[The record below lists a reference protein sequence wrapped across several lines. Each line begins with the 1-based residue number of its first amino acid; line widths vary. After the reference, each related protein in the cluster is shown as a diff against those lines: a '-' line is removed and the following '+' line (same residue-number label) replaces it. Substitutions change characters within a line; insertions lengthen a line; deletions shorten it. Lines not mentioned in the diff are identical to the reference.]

1 MIVAVWT
8 TTYYLP
14 HRPSVVLSLDGTT
27 MPGLT
32 NVGVAKHHIQ
42 HIEACNSYRSEI
54 SNQEKKIARES
65 QSEKETVWNTY
76 EHSKAA
82 PKFCFQL
89 ILYQKTVCTLYW
101 STHKFFFQILVYAH
115 L

>member
-8 TTYYLP
+8 TAYYFP
-14 HRPSVVLSLDGTT
+14 HKPSIVLSLDGTT

-76 EHSKAA
+76 EHFKAA
-82 PKFCFQL
+82 PKFCFQI
-89 ILYQKTVCTLYW
+89 ILYQKQCVLYTEAHI
-101 STHKFFFQILVYAH
+101 SFFFKY
-115 L
+115 